1 LKVFPRDRRNYL
13 LPGQDALTIRTGEI
27 DFLIMMI
34 TMSIQVLFMPIFSV
48 AIWIVTLEPQ
58 GDNIGRRRHC
68 AEFLQDVWISQLC
81 ELAKV
86 EAKREKRR

>member
-1 LKVFPRDRRNYL
+1 MYRGNYS

-34 TMSIQVLFMPIFSV
+34 TMSIQVLFAPIFGV

-58 GDNIGRRRHC
+58 GGNISRRRHC
-68 AEFLQDVWISQLC
+68 TEFLQTFPFHSFVKW
-81 ELAKV
+81 
-86 EAKREKRR
+86 